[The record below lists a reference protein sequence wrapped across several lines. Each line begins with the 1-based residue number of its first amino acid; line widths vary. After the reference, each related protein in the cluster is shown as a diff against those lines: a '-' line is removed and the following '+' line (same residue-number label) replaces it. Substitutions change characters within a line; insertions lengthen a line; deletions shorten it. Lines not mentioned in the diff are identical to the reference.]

1 MYIFTDGISD
11 LIIGPERKGFADEA
25 EMQSFLVEL
34 EKTHGD
40 KALDHLIQLAKT
52 YSQIDDITITRF
64 S

>member
-1 MYIFTDGISD
+1 
-11 LIIGPERKGFADEA
+11 
-25 EMQSFLVEL
+25 MQSFLVEL

-52 YSQIDDITITRF
+52 YVQIDDITITRF